1 MCCLSLPSLSL
12 GFDDGIIGGNRGV
25 RLLPTGE
32 IKKGKELGGEN
43 ETRPLL

>member
-12 GFDDGIIGGNRGV
+12 GFDNGTIGGNRNM

-32 IKKGKELGGEN
+32 VKKGKKLG
-43 ETRPLL
+43 